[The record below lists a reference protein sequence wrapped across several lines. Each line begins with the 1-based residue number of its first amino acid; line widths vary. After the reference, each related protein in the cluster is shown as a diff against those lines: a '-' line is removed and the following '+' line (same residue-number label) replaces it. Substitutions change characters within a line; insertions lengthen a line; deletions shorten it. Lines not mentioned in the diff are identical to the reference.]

1 MSDVEFDP
9 QDATLAATLSDSG
22 SDNPENQD
30 ATGLDVHEGQD
41 PSGSHDAEDGRGNGR
56 GRGRGN
62 GRGRG
67 RGNGRGRGRGNG
79 RGRGRGNGRGRG
91 RGNGR
96 GRGRVNGTA
105 QQVIRSSKSY
115 LDADTPNDS
124 PIFQQTRAPGLYMS
138 RVTRGSM
145 TKAIDFFQLF
155 FTVEL
160 INEICT
166 HSNAYAWINKTNK
179 QSYANT
185 QGAWNETSYEELKKL
200 IGLLIYFGLTKVN
213 SYDRYWNTK
222 TLYHGLWARSFMPRK
237 RFQALMAMLHIVD
250 PTRERQ
256 RRQIAK
262 GERIS

>member
-41 PSGSHDAEDGRGNGR
+41 PSGSHDAEGGRGNGTRCGR
-56 GRGRGN
+56 GRGRG
-62 GRGRG
+62 
-67 RGNGRGRGRGNG
+67 
-79 RGRGRGNGRGRG
+79 
-91 RGNGR
+91 
-96 GRGRVNGTA
+96 NGTA
-105 QQVIRSSKSY
+105 QQVIRSTKSY
-115 LDADTPNDS
+115 LDADTPNNS
-124 PIFQQTRAPGLYMS
+124 PIFQPTRAPGLYMN

-200 IGLLIYFGLTKVN
+200 IGHLIYFGLTGKQ
-213 SYDRYWNTK
+213 
-222 TLYHGLWARSFMPRK
+222 L
-237 RFQALMAMLHIVD
+237 
-250 PTRERQ
+250 
-256 RRQIAK
+256 
-262 GERIS
+262 

>member
-67 RGNGRGRGRGNG
+67 R
-79 RGRGRGNGRGRG
+79 
-91 RGNGR
+91 
-96 GRGRVNGTA
+96 VNGTA

-124 PIFQQTRAPGLYMS
+124 PIFQPTRAPGLYMN